1 MKSRTSCSFGEE
13 WSFPK
18 KRDRGRILTG
28 WAERGGGLEI
38 RRECEIRKGWR
49 DELC

>member
-1 MKSRTSCSFGEE
+1 MLLWGGVE
-13 WSFPK
+13 FPK
-18 KRDRGRILTG
+18 EERQRLLTG